1 MNPYRHLL
9 CPVDF
14 SEASRKA
21 LEWSSRFSKEI
32 GARLTVLHVLDTAL
46 LSVGSLAAAP
56 DIFAELRRRAD
67 EGFAPL
73 KEELDLKHANF
84 AFEEGVPE
92 DVIVSAATE
101 RGADLVVM
109 GTHGLSGFEK
119 FFLGSVT
126 EKVLHRARS
135 PLLLLSPAVEENRL
149 MKPGRSRQIV
159 MAIDLGPAS
168 MTVVRHGVWLAEHF
182 QAKLFAVHVVSPPYR
197 VVNEASFEPLGQP
210 EMERITESLTA
221 QRRKDLQALLP
232 ESTGVPVEAVVEIGS
247 AFETLR
253 QIVEERSADLVVMD
267 SGDHREGG
275 IRWLGSTCHKM
286 ARWAPCPVMVVR

>member
-1 MNPYRHLL
+1 MNPYQHLL

-21 LEWSSRFSKEI
+21 LEWSSRFSNEV

-46 LSVGSLAAAP
+46 LSVGSLASAP

-73 KEELDLKHANF
+73 KEELDLKHAIF

-92 DVIVSAATE
+92 EVIVSAATE

-126 EKVLHRARS
+126 EKVLHRSRI
-135 PLLLLSPAVEENRL
+135 PLLTLSPSVEENR
-149 MKPGRSRQIV
+149 MTRPGGSRQIV
-159 MAIDLGPAS
+159 MAIDLGPES
-168 MTVVRHGVWLAEHF
+168 MAVVRHGVWLAEHF
-182 QAKLFAVHVVSPPYR
+182 QAKLSAVHVVSPPYR
-197 VVNEASFEPLGQP
+197 VVNASFEPLGRP
-210 EMERITESLTA
+210 ELERITESLTA
-221 QRRKDLQALLP
+221 QRRKDLEALLP
-232 ESTGVPVEAVVEIGS
+232 ESAGVPVEAVVEIGS
-247 AFETLR
+247 VFETLR
-253 QIVEERSADLVVMD
+253 HVVEERSAGLVVMD
-267 SGDHREGG
+267 AGGRGQAG

-286 ARWAPCPVMVVR
+286 VRWAPCPVMVVR